1 MKTVLFII
9 YSSILAIG
17 SALVGLV
24 IGFMIKQP
32 SAPVASI
39 LVVIGLAFL
48 AIAILVARRY
58 RHTTHN
64 ASED

>member
-24 IGFMIKQP
+24 IGFMIVQP
-32 SAPVASI
+32 SAAVASI
-39 LVVIGLAFL
+39 LVVIGLGFL

-58 RHTTHN
+58 RDTTHT
-64 ASED
+64 ASQD

>member
-24 IGFMIKQP
+24 IGFMIVQP
-32 SAPVASI
+32 SAAVASI
-39 LVVIGLAFL
+39 LVVIGLGFL

-58 RHTTHN
+58 RHTTHT
-64 ASED
+64 AGKD

>member
-9 YSSILAIG
+9 YSSMLAIG

-32 SAPVASI
+32 SASVASI

>member
-32 SAPVASI
+32 SALVASI
-39 LVVIGLAFL
+39 LVVIGLGFL

-58 RHTTHN
+58 QRGN
-64 ASED
+64 RIRGEE

>member
-1 MKTVLFII
+1 MKTVLLII

-24 IGFMIKQP
+24 IGFMIVQP
-32 SAPVASI
+32 STPVASI
-39 LVVIGLAFL
+39 LVVIGLGFL

-58 RHTTHN
+58 RHTTHT

>member
-24 IGFMIKQP
+24 IGFMIVQP
-32 SAPVASI
+32 SAAIASI
-39 LVVIGLAFL
+39 LVVIGLGFL

-58 RHTTHN
+58 RHTTHT
-64 ASED
+64 AGKD